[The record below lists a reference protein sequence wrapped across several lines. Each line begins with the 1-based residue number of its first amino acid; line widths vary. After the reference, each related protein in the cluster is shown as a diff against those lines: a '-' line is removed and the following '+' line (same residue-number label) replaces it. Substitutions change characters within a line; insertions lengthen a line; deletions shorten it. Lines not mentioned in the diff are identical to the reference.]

1 MRTLVSVAIPS
12 ALANGVLQINLL
24 VGQFVASQEKGAI
37 SWLYGA
43 DRLYQ
48 LPLGVVGIAIGIVL
62 LPELSRRI
70 ASNDES
76 GARSAFNNAF
86 TTSMALTIPATV
98 ALFIIPLPLISAL
111 FQHGQTTYNDAVAMA
126 VATSI
131 YALGLPAFVL
141 QKVYQPIYFARGD
154 TKTPFRFAVF
164 SMLVNSLIAFG
175 LMPFYGWISAPIAT
189 TVSAWAMILLLFA
202 GTKKIGI
209 SGKLSKTSK
218 SKFLRITISSFA
230 MGLFLWA
237 ADYIFKKEIFSL
249 IEKISFACFL
259 VLTGAAIYTFFAN
272 YLGAFSIKELR
283 QTIKRN

>member
-1 MRTLVSVAIPS
+1 MAIPS

-24 VGQFVASQEKGAI
+24 VGQFVSSQETGAI

-76 GARSAFNNAF
+76 GAHSAFNNAF

-98 ALFIIPLPLISAL
+98 ALFIVPLPLISAL
-111 FQHGQTTYNDAVAMA
+111 FQHGQTTSTDAVAMA
-126 VATSI
+126 LATSI

-154 TKTPFRFAVF
+154 TKTPFRFAVHIDDRKF
-164 SMLVNSLIAFG
+164 INCIWLNA
-175 LMPFYGWISAPIAT
+175 
-189 TVSAWAMILLLFA
+189 ILRMDCCTNCNHRFCLGYDNLTFCRYQ
-202 GTKKIGI
+202 KIW
-209 SGKLSKTSK
+209 S
-218 SKFLRITISSFA
+218 
-230 MGLFLWA
+230 
-237 ADYIFKKEIFSL
+237 
-249 IEKISFACFL
+249 
-259 VLTGAAIYTFFAN
+259 
-272 YLGAFSIKELR
+272 
-283 QTIKRN
+283 